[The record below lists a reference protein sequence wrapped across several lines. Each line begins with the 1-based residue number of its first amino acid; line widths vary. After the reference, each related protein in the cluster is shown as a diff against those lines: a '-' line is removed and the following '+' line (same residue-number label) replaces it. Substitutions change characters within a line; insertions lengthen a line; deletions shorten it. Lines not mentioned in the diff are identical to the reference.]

1 MTHGFFRELKRRHV
15 YRVAVAYAVVGWLL
29 IEVTSTIVPALHLP
43 AVMTTIVVVVVLL
56 GFPIAVL
63 LTWAFEMTPEG
74 VRRTEPADSPEARA
88 PDQHR
93 NVGHTLDRVII
104 GVLVIAVALLAWRQW
119 SPRPPAAA
127 TTPSTTKAALSHAT
141 PPASATSI
149 PHAPAAASTAIPAKS
164 IAVLPFENLSTD
176 KANGYFADGMQDL
189 ILTKL
194 ADIGELKVISRT
206 STMVYGSHPQ
216 NLKKVGR
223 ELGVATLLEGSVQK
237 VGDQVLVNVQL
248 IDAQTDAHIW
258 ADSYQRT
265 LKNVFGVEGEV
276 ADKIADAL
284 KAKLSPAETRRLA
297 TALSDDPQA
306 NILYLQAQDS
316 VRHSYATSIPRD
328 DLLKAIELYRQAI
341 TRVPDF
347 ALARA
352 GLSYAESYTAF
363 LGFEPGQAKSLVDD
377 ARRQA
382 EQALK
387 LAPDLPE
394 AHLALG
400 YSDYYGRGDYD
411 AALKAFAVAL
421 HLRPNDASVYAAR
434 GYVLRRQGHFH
445 AAIDAL
451 QRSLTLDPRSETVA
465 WNLAQTYMA
474 IGRYTKAGHV
484 VQQGL
489 ALDPGNFDLRVS
501 RLRVLWLRTGD
512 PKPVLAML
520 TGKDPSSE
528 YIRSFLL
535 TLDRRYAEAI
545 ALTRRAKVVP
555 AGALGFTEET
565 KTLQLALIHQLSGDM
580 AQSRR
585 DYAKALPMIRARLAA
600 KTNDPAN
607 AALTWVDLAQAELAL
622 GQAQRGTDAIHHALA
637 AIDASGDHFV
647 LPNILLQT
655 AQTYARAH
663 RPQDAVPMLARALAT
678 PGIDLY
684 FSPPMLWTDPS
695 WDPIRHTPG
704 FQALLKKYASSKPAS
719 VPGEAGSD

>member
-93 NVGHTLDRVII
+93 HVGHTLDRVII
-104 GVLVIAVALLAWRQW
+104 GVLVIAVVLLAWRQW

-501 RLRVLWLRTGD
+501 RLRAIWLRTGD

-555 AGALGFTEET
+555 AGVGGFTEET

-600 KTNDPAN
+600 ETNDPAN